1 MKDGENENVSSFWID
16 SDDEK
21 CEDNLMVTKS
31 LVIKSGEILN
41 SSCKEKYED
50 YKCWREYKGLLLNL
64 YRIRNSWTLR
74 SISVENPL
82 GSTTYKDSGAMVG
95 PRLVVLKLLPIW
107 I

>member
-1 MKDGENENVSSFWID
+1 MKDGENENLSSFWID

-31 LVIKSGEILN
+31 LVIKSGKILN

-50 YKCWREYKGLLLNL
+50 YKCWREYKGVLLNL
-64 YRIRNSWTLR
+64 FTIRNSWTVNLCE
-74 SISVENPL
+74 SPF